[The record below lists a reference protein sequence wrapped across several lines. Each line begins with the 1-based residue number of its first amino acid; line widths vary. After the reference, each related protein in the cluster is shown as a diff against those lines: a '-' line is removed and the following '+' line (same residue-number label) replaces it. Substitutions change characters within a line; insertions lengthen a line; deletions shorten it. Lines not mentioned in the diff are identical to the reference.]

1 MRISLPF
8 VSLVSA
14 FVLNVHAQDLT
25 GETQTP
31 SLPLLE
37 QSIAYH
43 DPQNKWPSFNATM
56 AVVMKSPKN
65 TERTTRIFMDHAKG
79 LFELNATRGTDHT
92 QYVLGPNQC
101 DIAFNGRT
109 RFNQEEIKT
118 HRLDCSQA
126 ARMKNY
132 YTYLYGLPMK
142 LKDPGTQM
150 DPIAYKKMFQGET
163 FWVIKVSY
171 DPSVGKDVWYFYID
185 TNTYALRHYQF
196 FHDEQKGDGEYILLS
211 GETEVG
217 GVKMPKDRAW
227 YTNLENNYL
236 GTDYLSAVKE

>member
-43 DPQNKWPSFNATM
+43 DPQNKWPSFQSAM
-56 AVVMKSPKN
+56 EIVMKVPNKL
-65 TERTTRIFMDHAKG
+65 ERSTQIQMDHAKG

-92 QYVLGPNQC
+92 QYILGPKQC
-101 DIAFNGRT
+101 DITFNGRSEFT
-109 RFNQEEIKT
+109 PDEIKT
-118 HRLDCSQA
+118 HRLDCTQA
-126 ARMKNY
+126 QRMKNY

-142 LKDPGTQM
+142 LKDPGTQL
-150 DPIAYKKMFQGET
+150 DPKAYKKTFQGAEY
-163 FWVIKVSY
+163 WVLKVSY
-171 DPSVGKDVWYFYID
+171 APKVGKDVWYFYLD
-185 TNTYALRHYQF
+185 PKTYQLRHYQF
-196 FHDEQKGDGEYILLS
+196 YHDEQKGDGEYILLS

-217 GVKMPKDRAW
+217 GVKMPKDCAW